1 LLIDQPPKI
10 KRLKENNVRQG
21 FVEREVYSAMLRCLP
36 RHQQMLFC
44 FGYYLGI
51 RKGEL
56 LEFRWDWLLP
66 YWHEEEP
73 IIKIPGEFCKSGEPH
88 TIPIYHPDMRAFVQ
102 MALAERNPKCPYLFQ
117 YRGKRLKNMRTGWEA
132 ARIEAGVP
140 KLIFHDTRRTAIRL
154 MEKAGIPRAE
164 AMQITGH
171 KTEAIYKRY
180 DIASERGAIES
191 GRRVREHLLQ
201 QAMREEKLR
210 DRLRDAPES
219 QPAIEDT
226 LNHAKLLT

>member
-51 RKGEL
+51 RKGEAH
-56 LEFRWDWLLP
+56 LP
-66 YWHEEEP
+66 RHA
-73 IIKIPGEFCKSGEPH
+73 PH
-88 TIPIYHPDMRAFVQ
+88 G
-102 MALAERNPKCPYLFQ
+102 NPAH
-117 YRGKRLKNMRTGWEA
+117 GKG
-132 ARIEAGVP
+132 
-140 KLIFHDTRRTAIRL
+140 
-154 MEKAGIPRAE
+154 GIPRAE

-171 KTEAIYKRY
+171 KTEAVYKRY

-201 QAMREEKLR
+201 QAMREEKLG

-219 QPAIEDT
+219 QPPSKT
-226 LNHAKLLT
+226 N